1 MKEIITMIK
10 DNDPKGIEELEIF
23 YKKLEAT
30 KDFIKKIGKSKMER
44 FTITKDVGDFASYL
58 AYKNVVEMLN
68 NLIEGE

>member
-30 KDFIKKIGKSKMER
+30 KDFIKKIGNSRMER
-44 FTITKDVGDFASYL
+44 FTITKETSDFSAAL
-58 AYKNVVEMLN
+58 AYTNVVEMLN

>member
-58 AYKNVVEMLN
+58 AYENVVEMLN